1 MDVYVI
7 NLPKDH
13 ERAAFQKKQ
22 FSRLGLEFKIIDA
35 KSINDIS
42 EKFYKSVAFN
52 WERPLSRAEVCC
64 YLSHR
69 MVWQLILETNKEALV
84 LEDDAFISS
93 DINLILESIKDV
105 ESDYINLETRAR
117 KKVISKKHY
126 RINDKYK
133 LNYLYYGGTGAAGY
147 VLRPSGADALL
158 KNEEKYGY
166 ALADA
171 HICRTRFNN
180 PLQLDCAAVIQL
192 DCCEKYM
199 IEPPYKPVSNLI
211 YNKKKYHIK
220 FWFIYKLRRFIS
232 QIKQA
237 NRYIK
242 ILFPGIKRKE
252 IKPDS
257 KSFYLC

>member
-7 NLPKDH
+7 NLPKDY
-13 ERAAFQKKQ
+13 ERATFQKKQ
-22 FSRLGLEFKIIDA
+22 FSRLGLEFKIINA
-35 KSINDIS
+35 KSVNDIT
-42 EKFYKSVAFN
+42 EEFYKSVAFN

-64 YLSHR
+64 YLSHKII
-69 MVWQLILETNKEALV
+69 WQLILESNKEALV

-93 DINLILESIKDV
+93 DINMILESIKDI

-117 KKVISKKHY
+117 NKVISKKHY

-158 KNEEKYGY
+158 KNEEKYGF
-166 ALADA
+166 ALTDA
-171 HICRTRFNN
+171 HICRTTFNN

-199 IEPPYKPVSNLI
+199 IEPPYKPISNLI
-211 YNKKKYHIK
+211 YSKKKYHIK
-220 FWFIYKLRRFIS
+220 FWLIYKLRRFIS

-237 NRYIK
+237 KRYIK
-242 ILFPGIKRKE
+242 ILFPGIERKE

-257 KSFYLC
+257 KSFNF